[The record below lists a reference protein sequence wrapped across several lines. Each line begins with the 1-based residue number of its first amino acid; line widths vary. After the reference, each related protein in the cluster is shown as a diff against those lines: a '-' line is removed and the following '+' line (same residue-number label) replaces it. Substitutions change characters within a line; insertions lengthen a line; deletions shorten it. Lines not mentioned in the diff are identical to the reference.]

1 MKLKYEGRD
10 TSSGTVPSKLC
21 LDEARL
27 VADLRA
33 LMREYG
39 LTRIEVEEANLE
51 PRADRVEAEATAWK
65 ERAERAE
72 ADIRRLLDEQKRDLA
87 DVNRFRALAR
97 KHQGERDDA
106 WILLEEAYGRLF
118 CTPACR
124 RSAVPPLPCTCG
136 IGVWRAKVSIL
147 LRCEP

>member
-10 TSSGTVPSKLC
+10 TSSSGGTVPSKLC
-21 LDEARL
+21 FDEARL

-51 PRADRVEAEATAWK
+51 PRADRAEAEATAWK

-72 ADIRRLLDEQKRDLA
+72 VDIPSPTRRTETRL
-87 DVNRFRALAR
+87 
-97 KHQGERDDA
+97 
-106 WILLEEAYGRLF
+106 GR
-118 CTPACR
+118 R
-124 RSAVPPLPCTCG
+124 RPVPRHG
-136 IGVWRAKVSIL
+136 A
-147 LRCEP
+147 